1 MNILLA
7 PFIFFSVMPVI
18 PFLLVFFI
26 HYLSSG
32 KRNKKKSLLLAVD
45 VTTVFL
51 IFSVS
56 ALFNQIFASGFG
68 FYLIVLVLLI
78 VGGLIGGAQNRMKG
92 QVDMRRLL
100 RAVWRLAFLGTGL
113 SYVVFMIVGFFPY
126 ILGV

>member
-7 PFIFFSVMPVI
+7 PFIFFSVVPVV
-18 PFLLVFFI
+18 PFLLVFII
-26 HYLSSG
+26 HYLWNG

-51 IFSVS
+51 ILSVS

-68 FYLIVLVLLI
+68 FYLLLLVLLI

-92 QVDMRRLL
+92 QVDVKRLL
-100 RAVWRLAFLGTGL
+100 RAVWRLAFIGTGFI
-113 SYVVFMIVGFFPY
+113 YIIFVVVGFFPY